1 MSLRSALIVSLPL
14 VTGLLTGCLEH
25 PLKKV
30 TYDKTQVDVITVNVQ
45 LNKDVDILF
54 VIDNSGS
61 MADEQATLSKNF
73 EAFIGVLERKDV
85 DANYRIGITTT
96 DSGNPLCK
104 GSQTTPEGGKLVL
117 SSCLDR
123 MELGDFTF
131 NMDDYGYACSD
142 YCKLDDAMLTDRI
155 KPTETQY
162 SDGEVAPRRWI
173 ERIEGQTNL
182 PDDVTTVEAFQCF
195 GPQGVSGCGM
205 ESHLESM
212 YLALAQA
219 SAVDSPTNYGF
230 LRDQAILSVVFITDE
245 LDCSYN
251 PEFGEIFTTDK
262 TFWEN
267 PDDPQATSAV
277 CFNAGVKCEGTGPT
291 YDSCRSAN
299 YGIDGAVD
307 VPDEQ
312 AVLQPLSK
320 YVNFLQKLEDD
331 KKERQ
336 PDQEVL
342 VALIAGVP
350 PGYETNAAGADIV
363 YEDATDPEF
372 QDSFGIG
379 AGCTLANP
387 VDPAKPQTA
396 IPPVREREFAEAFQV
411 GGDRNLFSICQDD
424 YSEALREI
432 AKKLEEQLKP
442 ACMTECVKDIDPS
455 TPVLDPSCVLT
466 QINDAEGTREDLPHC
481 EEVDGE
487 WVAPAGETACFA
499 ELIDRGNQTPSELD
513 NMDPYCVGEGF
524 NLEFK
529 LFRSAPAPAGTTIQA
544 TCELSPKADQD
555 CPML

>member
-1 MSLRSALIVSLPL
+1 MRSALIVSLPL
-14 VTGLLTGCLEH
+14 VAGLFSGCLEH
-25 PLKKV
+25 PVKKV
-30 TYDKTQVDVITVNVQ
+30 SYDKTQVDDETVNVQ
-45 LNKDVDILF
+45 INKDVDILF

-61 MADEQATLSKNF
+61 MADEQALLSKNF
-73 EAFIGVLERKDV
+73 QAFISVLEDPKV
-85 DANYRIGITTT
+85 EANYRIGITTT

-104 GSQTTPEGGKLVL
+104 QAQTTPEAGKLVL

-123 MELGDFTF
+123 MALGDFTF

-162 SDGEVAPRRWI
+162 SDGEAEPRRWI
-173 ERIEGQTNL
+173 ERIEGTTNL
-182 PDDVTTVEAFQCF
+182 PDDVTSVEAFQCF

-212 YLALAQA
+212 YRALLQA
-219 SAVDSPTNYGF
+219 NRADSPTNYGF

-251 PEFGEIFTTDK
+251 PKFGEVFTTNK
-262 TFWEN
+262 IFWAD

-277 CFNAGVKCEGTGPT
+277 CFNAGVKCEGAGPI
-291 YDSCRSAN
+291 YDRCVSAN

-307 VPDEQ
+307 VPDEE

-320 YVNFLQKLEDD
+320 YIDFLQTIEDE
-331 KKERQ
+331 KKMRQ
-336 PDQEVL
+336 ADQEVL

-350 PGYETNAAGADIV
+350 PGYERGDADIV
-363 YEDATDPEF
+363 YQDSDDPEF
-372 QDSFGIG
+372 QSSFGIG
-379 AGCTLANP
+379 AGCQLPNP
-387 VDPAKPQTA
+387 NDPDAPQTA
-396 IPPVREREFAEAFQV
+396 VPPVREREFAEAFQV
-411 GGDRNLFSICQDD
+411 GGERNLFSICQDD

-432 AKKLEEQLKP
+432 AKKLEAQIRP
-442 ACMTECVKDIDPS
+442 ACMPQCVKDIDPS
-455 TPVLDPSCVLT
+455 TPVLDPSCVLA
-466 QINDAEGTREDLPHC
+466 QINTAEGTREELPPC
-481 EEVDGE
+481 EEVGGE
-487 WVAPAGETACFA
+487 WVTPAGATACFA
-499 ELIDRGNQTPSELD
+499 ELIDRGSQTDSELD

-529 LFRSAPAPAGTTIQA
+529 LVRTGPAPAGTTIQA
-544 TCELSPKADQD
+544 TCELSQNPKQD

>member
-1 MSLRSALIVSLPL
+1 MSLRSTLIVSLPL
-14 VTGLLTGCLEH
+14 VTGLLAGCLDH
-25 PLKKV
+25 PVKKV
-30 TYDKTQVDVITVNVQ
+30 TYDKTQVDDITVDVQ

-96 DSGNPLCK
+96 DAGNPLCK
-104 GSQTTPEGGKLVL
+104 QAQTTPEGGKLVL

-123 MELGDFTF
+123 MALGDFTF

-142 YCKLDDAMLTDRI
+142 YCKLDDAALTDRM

-173 ERIEGQTNL
+173 ERIEGKTNL
-182 PDDVTTVEAFQCF
+182 PDDVSSVEAFQCF

-219 SAVDSPTNYGF
+219 SRADSPTNYGF

-262 TFWEN
+262 TFWSN

-277 CFNAGVKCEGTGPT
+277 CFNAGVKCDGDGPT
-291 YDSCRSAN
+291 YTNCRSAN
-299 YGIDGAVD
+299 FGVDGTEGVSD
-307 VPDEQ
+307 DQ
-312 AVLQPLSK
+312 AVLRPLSK
-320 YVNFLQKLEDD
+320 YVNFLQTIEDA
-331 KKERQ
+331 KKVTQ

-350 PGYETNAAGADIV
+350 PGYETKDADVI
-363 YEDATDPEF
+363 YEDSSDPEF

-379 AGCTLANP
+379 AGCTLANAM
-387 VDPAKPQTA
+387 DPDKPQTA
-396 IPPVREREFAEAFQV
+396 VPPVREREFAEAFQV
-411 GGDRNLFSICQDD
+411 GEDRNLFSICQDD
-424 YSEALREI
+424 YSEALRAI
-432 AKKLEEQLKP
+432 AKTLEAQLKP
-442 ACMTECVKDIDPS
+442 ACMTECVKDIDPT
-455 TPVLDPSCVLT
+455 TPVVDPSCVLT
-466 QINDAEGTREDLPHC
+466 AINAREGTREDIPSC
-481 EEVDGE
+481 EEVGGE
-487 WVAPAGETACFA
+487 WVAPAGSTACFA
-499 ELIDRGNQTPSELD
+499 ELIDADDETPSAID
-513 NMDPYCVGEGF
+513 NMDAACVAEGF

-529 LFRSAPAPAGTTIQA
+529 LIRTAPAPAGTTFEA
-544 TCELSPKADQD
+544 TCELSPNPSQD